1 MTNTVVSTAT
11 VTSTP
16 PEIGLPYLRS
26 TAMQEVNSEFEETL
40 KVNPMIVVN
49 LTININMK
57 RNEQPVF
64 WSLATLTHTHTHT
77 HTHT

>member
-26 TAMQEVNSEFEETL
+26 TAMQKVNSEFEETL

-64 WSLATLTHTHTHT
+64 WSLATLTRTHTHT
-77 HTHT
+77 HE